1 MRENRK
7 THEGL
12 VGAAMGSARLTRRGW
27 LTGVASVAGAVGA
40 ATLVPGQARADRY
53 GPQGGTR
60 VLVLGDSM
68 IAGGFGLYLARAL
81 GEERGYDVTRRGKSS
96 SGLARPDFFDWLA
109 EAKRLVGETPYDAT
123 VVMFGGN
130 DVQGLHMG
138 KVSGRTEWIRWED
151 EGWSEEYAR
160 RINALADIVAPAG
173 QQLFWIGMPVMRPSK
188 FHARVQR
195 VNTIYRAEM
204 AIRPNAL
211 FVDIWSVLA
220 DEDGQYSDHIYVQP
234 AGASESAPATDDASE
249 GASDDA
255 SEPKPKPKGKKVLVR
270 ASDGIHLTVAGA
282 HHLTAHVEQVV
293 HAELSGMG

>member
-1 MRENRK
+1 MVGGTRQVDMRDQRK
-7 THEGL
+7 TLEGL
-12 VGAAMGSARLTRRGW
+12 MGQRGPLTRRGW
-27 LTGVASVAGAVGA
+27 MTGLAGLAGAA
-40 ATLVPGQARADRY
+40 ALAPGRARADHY
-53 GPQGGTR
+53 GPDGGTR

-81 GEERGYDVTRRGKSS
+81 GDEHGYDVTRRGKSS
-96 SGLARPDFFDWLA
+96 SGLSRPDFFDWVA
-109 EAKRLVGETPYDAT
+109 EAKRLVGDTPYDAT

-130 DVQGLHMG
+130 DVQGQYMSKG
-138 KVSGRTEWIRWED
+138 EWIRWED

-160 RINALADIVAPAG
+160 RVNALSEIVAPQG

-220 DEDGQYSDHIYVQP
+220 DEDGEYSDHIYLTPPDDQNEVP
-234 AGASESAPATDDASE
+234 EDVGAADPEAGAKAKAKA
-249 GASDDA
+249 
-255 SEPKPKPKGKKVLVR
+255 KRKKVLVR
-270 ASDGIHLTVAGA
+270 AGDGIHLTVAGA
-282 HHLTAHVEQVV
+282 HHLTAHVKQVV
-293 HAELSGMG
+293 HAELSGVG

>member
-1 MRENRK
+1 MDMRDVRDVPERM
-7 THEGL
+7 TTSPAQVGRRGWMTGL
-12 VGAAMGSARLTRRGW
+12 AGLAGAAMLW
-27 LTGVASVAGAVGA
+27 
-40 ATLVPGQARADRY
+40 PGQARADRY

-68 IAGGFGLYLARAL
+68 IAGGFGLYLSRAL
-81 GEERGYDVTRRGKSS
+81 GERRGYDVTRRGKSS
-96 SGLARPDFFDWLA
+96 SGLARPDFFDWMA

-130 DVQGLHMG
+130 DVQGLWMG
-138 KVSGRTEWIRWED
+138 KSSGGAEWIRWED

-160 RINALADIVAPAG
+160 RVNALADLVAPDG

-204 AIRPNAL
+204 AIRPSAL

-220 DEDGQYSDHIYVQP
+220 NENGEYADHIYVDSGR
-234 AGASESAPATDDASE
+234 AE
-249 GASDDA
+249 GEDEA
-255 SEPKPKPKGKKVLVR
+255 KRKKVLVR
-270 ASDGIHLTVAGA
+270 AGDGIHLTVAGA
-282 HHLTAHVEQVV
+282 HYLTAHVEQVV
-293 HAELSGMG
+293 HAELSSVG

>member
-1 MRENRK
+1 MRDVRDDLESM
-7 THEGL
+7 TMGL
-12 VGAAMGSARLTRRGW
+12 GRPTRRAW
-27 LTGVASVAGAVGA
+27 LSGLAAGLAGVAG
-40 ATLVPGQARADRY
+40 LLPGSARADRY

-96 SGLARPDFFDWLA
+96 SGLARPDFFDWIA
-109 EAKRLVGETPYDAT
+109 EAERLVGDTPYDAT

-130 DVQGLHMG
+130 DVQGLYMG
-138 KVSGRTEWIRWED
+138 KHEGATEWIRWED

-160 RINALADIVAPAG
+160 RINALADIVAPQGEA
-173 QQLFWIGMPVMRPSK
+173 LFWIGMPVMRPSK

-204 AIRPNAL
+204 AIRPNAR
-211 FVDIWSVLA
+211 FVDIWPVLA
-220 DEDGQYSDHIYVQP
+220 DEDGQYADHIYLGP
-234 AGASESAPATDDASE
+234 DTGEANG
-249 GASDDA
+249 
-255 SEPKPKPKGKKVLVR
+255 KRKKVLVR
-270 ASDGIHLTVAGA
+270 AGDGIHLTVAGA

-293 HAELSGMG
+293 HAELSGIG

>member
-1 MRENRK
+1 MRDKRQSL
-7 THEGL
+7 EGV
-12 VGAAMGSARLTRRGW
+12 VGRGTGLTRRGW
-27 LTGVASVAGAVGA
+27 MTGVAGLAGAA
-40 ATLVPGQARADRY
+40 AWMPGRARADRY
-53 GPQGGTR
+53 GPEGGTR

-96 SGLARPDFFDWLA
+96 SGLSRPDFFDWIA
-109 EAKRLVGETPYDAT
+109 EAKRLVGDTPFDAT

-130 DVQGLHMG
+130 DVQGLYMG
-138 KVSGRTEWIRWED
+138 KGEWIRWED

-160 RINALADIVAPAG
+160 RVNALAEIVAPDE

-204 AIRPNAL
+204 AIRPKAL

-220 DEDGQYSDHIYVQP
+220 DEDGQYADHIYVGP
-234 AGASESAPATDDASE
+234 PEETEETEETADGAPEE
-249 GASDDA
+249 GA
-255 SEPKPKPKGKKVLVR
+255 PKPKVKRKKVLVR

-282 HHLTAHVEQVV
+282 HYLTAHVERVV
-293 HAELSGMG
+293 HGKLSGVG

>member
-1 MRENRK
+1 MRDIRESLESVMVDSDSGSRPSSMP
-7 THEGL
+7 
-12 VGAAMGSARLTRRGW
+12 AAPLGPTRRAWMKG
-27 LTGVASVAGAVGA
+27 LAGLAGA
-40 ATLVPGQARADRY
+40 ATLWPGRARADRY

-81 GEERGYDVTRRGKSS
+81 GEDRGYDVTRRGKSS

-109 EAKRLVGETPYDAT
+109 EAKRLVGDTPYDAT

-138 KVSGRTEWIRWED
+138 KSEWVRWED

-160 RINALADIVAPAG
+160 RVNALADIVAPAG

-220 DEDGQYSDHIYVQP
+220 DEDGEYSDHIYIP
-234 AGASESAPATDDASE
+234 RDEGPDEEDPDA
-249 GASDDA
+249 A
-255 SEPKPKPKGKKVLVR
+255 KPKRKKVLVR
-270 ASDGIHLTVAGA
+270 AGDGIHLTVAGA

-293 HAELSGMG
+293 HAELSAVG